1 MGKKRG
7 RKGKKGKKRG
17 KKGKKGRKMSTGKKL
32 LIGAGVAAVAVG
44 GLYLGKKIYD
54 SRKKK
59 AGATRDIQFD
69 NSPPPPAL
77 APFMKYADTAVYE
90 TSNATIPIPDAVTIG
105 LGWDEDV
112 QANFDLIAAV
122 FNQAGQN
129 VGYVQ
134 GKQNFQRLFN
144 NAIYH
149 TGDDVDG
156 SVTTVLSDNE
166 NIVADL
172 RALPADV
179 AHIMVGVYLVDVL
192 NIQSAR
198 AYIHL
203 LPMMREEQ
211 IQSQIAAGGTRSIDW
226 ESDSDSDSDDE
237 AQSGTRGVEGS
248 GHDPV
253 HDFIKLYHDE
263 LDRYPGFYQQRGFV
277 AGRISRQGASWTFT
291 PYRLTVQSDPN
302 YGVWPAFDH
311 YAKQAQN
318 STQQQAAP
326 APFQQVPEG
335 YAPTRQGSAP
345 YGQ

>member
-1 MGKKRG
+1 MGKKGG
-7 RKGKKGKKRG
+7 RKGKKGKKR
-17 KKGKKGRKMSTGKKL
+17 KGKKGRKMSTGKKL

-59 AGATRDIQFD
+59 HGATRDIQMD
-69 NSPPPPAL
+69 ANTPPPPAL
-77 APFMKYADTAVYE
+77 APYMKFADEAVYE
-90 TSNATIPIPDAVTIG
+90 SSNNTIPIPDAVTIG

-122 FNQAGQN
+122 FNHAGQN
-129 VGYVQ
+129 IGYVQ
-134 GKQNFQRLFN
+134 GKQNFQKLFN
-144 NAIYH
+144 GAIYH
-149 TGDDVDG
+149 TGDDLDG

-172 RALPADV
+172 RALPQDV
-179 AHIMVGVYLVDVL
+179 AHIMVGAYLVDVL
-192 NIQSAR
+192 NSGNAR

-211 IQSQIAAGGTRSIDW
+211 IQAQISAGGTRTVEID
-226 ESDSDSDSDDE
+226 SDSDSDSDNDSPK
-237 AQSGTRGVEGS
+237 SGTRGVDAH

-277 AGRISRQGASWTFT
+277 AGRISRQGPSWTFT
-291 PYRLTVQSDPN
+291 PYRLIVQADPA

-311 YAKQAQN
+311 YVKQIQGDSSAP
-318 STQQQAAP
+318 QQQQP
-326 APFQQVPEG
+326 AYQHAQGYTPQVPG
-335 YAPTRQGSAP
+335 QTP
-345 YGQ
+345 YGH